1 MDASSGEANPDSY
14 DAPLK
19 RSADRRPSVVMRLG
33 AIAIVLV
40 VAAERLWTL
49 LHAPPTDFDDA
60 YMFLRY
66 AHNLLDGYGLRWNRG
81 ESPVYGA
88 TSLPHVLVVALARW
102 APLVFSDAAVL
113 QVSSGVAAFLLVVSL
128 ALTCARFAQHPS
140 LRRQGWFWGA
150 LLASLLAYTEPFQFH
165 ARSGMDTM
173 LAALAN
179 TVLIYASL
187 ALAEMPTTRRA
198 VATGLAAYLAYL
210 VRPDNALYALFVPPL
225 CLTLGQPLAAS
236 RRALLAFAATLT
248 ALAAIDLF
256 LKAVYF
262 GTPVPLGFW
271 VKRPHYYAG
280 FAGEYTWNPLWFL
293 SVFVVGFWAFIGALF
308 VFTTRRSARLV
319 LALLLLVAVTFT
331 AFFGVNQIM
340 GHLGRFY
347 FPSLPFVVVAA
358 ALSVDRFFLPP
369 LEVTVPALVARL
381 GGAAIFLLGGAW
393 ALDAAGARYQARAA
407 TQSLASLGGFHVTAR
422 HYSLPEM
429 DSWTASEEIGRFA
442 RNAPMGTRFA
452 MSEHGLVGAM
462 APDAVIIDLL
472 GLHDRDFALHGFRA
486 AELWRRAPEV
496 IWMPHPDHT
505 QMIHDILATSRFWI
519 DYDFYPDAFT
529 YGVALRRDGPH
540 AVELADTFRALWQAR
555 YPGFALDEY
564 RALPGDAR

>member
-1 MDASSGEANPDSY
+1 LQAKW
-14 DAPLK
+14 L
-19 RSADRRPSVVMRLG
+19 RRVC
-33 AIAIVLV
+33 IVLV
-40 VAAERLWTL
+40 LLVAGERLWTL
-49 LHAPPTDFDDA
+49 VHAPPTYFDDA

-81 ESPVYGA
+81 EPPVYGA
-88 TSLPHVLVVALARW
+88 TSLPHVLVVALVRSAGL
-102 APLVFSDAAVL
+102 AFTEAGVL
-113 QVSSGVAAFLLVVSL
+113 QISSGVAAVLLVAALV
-128 ALTCARFAQHPS
+128 LTCARFAQHPS

-150 LLASLLAYTEPFQFH
+150 LLVSLLAYTEPFQFH
-165 ARSGMDTM
+165 AQSGMDTM

-179 TVLIYASL
+179 TILIYAAL
-187 ALAEMPTTRRA
+187 ALAETPTIRRGI
-198 VATGLAAYLAYL
+198 ATGLAAYLAYL

-236 RRALLAFAATLT
+236 RRPLLAFAAVLSV
-248 ALAAIDLF
+248 LIGLDLVVKAAYL
-256 LKAVYF
+256 
-262 GTPVPLGFW
+262 GTPVPLGVW
-271 VKRPHYYAG
+271 VKRPHYYGG

-293 SVFVVGFWAFIGALF
+293 SVFVLGLWVFIGALI
-308 VFTTRRSARLV
+308 VFTTRRSARAV
-319 LALLLLVAVTFT
+319 LALLSLVAVTFA
-331 AFFGVNQIM
+331 AFFDVNQIM

-369 LEVTVPALVARL
+369 LHVTAPALVARL

-407 TQSLASLGGFHVTAR
+407 SQSLASLGGFHVAAK
-422 HYSLPEM
+422 HPLPDL
-429 DSWTASEEIGRFA
+429 DSWTSSEEIGRFA
-442 RNAPMGTRFA
+442 HNEPMGTRFA

-462 APDAVIIDLL
+462 APDAVIIDVL

-486 AELWRRAPEV
+486 AELWRRAPDV

-505 QMIHDILATSRFWI
+505 QMIRDILDSSRFWV

-529 YGVALRRDGPH
+529 YGVALRHYGPG
-540 AVELADTFRALWQAR
+540 AYELATRFRALWKKR
-555 YPGFALDEY
+555 YPGFGLDDY
-564 RALPGDAR
+564 LARPGDPR

>member
-1 MDASSGEANPDSY
+1 
-14 DAPLK
+14 
-19 RSADRRPSVVMRLG
+19 MRLG

-66 AHNLLDGYGLRWNRG
+66 AHNVIDGYGLRWNRG
-81 ESPVYGA
+81 EAPVFGA
-88 TSLPHVLVVALARW
+88 TSLPHVLVVTLVRW

-113 QVSSGVAAFLLVVSL
+113 QTSSGVAAFLLVVAL
-128 ALTCARFAQHPS
+128 VLTCARFAQHPS

-150 LLASLLAYTEPFQFH
+150 LLVSLLAYTEPFQFH

-187 ALAEMPTTRRA
+187 ALAESPTTRRA

-225 CLTLGQPLAAS
+225 CLTLGQPLAQS
-236 RRALLAFAATLT
+236 RRALIVFAALLT
-248 ALAAIDLF
+248 ALGTIDLF
-256 LKAVYF
+256 LKAAYL

-293 SVFVVGFWAFIGALF
+293 SVFVVGLWAFIGALF
-308 VFTTRRSARLV
+308 VFTTRRSARVV
-319 LALLLLVAVTFT
+319 LALLSLVAVTFA

-369 LEVTVPALVARL
+369 LEVTAPALVARL

-393 ALDAAGARYQARAA
+393 ALDAAGARYEARAA
-407 TQSLASLGGFHVTAR
+407 TQSLASLGGYHVVAR
-422 HYSLPEM
+422 HPLPEL

-442 RNAPMGTRFA
+442 RNAPAGTRFA

-462 APDAVIIDLL
+462 APDAVIIDVL

-486 AELWRRAPEV
+486 DELWRRAPEV

-505 QMIHDILATSRFWI
+505 QMIRDILDRSRFWI

-540 AVELADTFRALWQAR
+540 AFELADSFRALWKAR

-564 RALPGDAR
+564 LALLGDARSRP

>member
-1 MDASSGEANPDSY
+1 MDASPGEANPDSY
-14 DAPLK
+14 DALPRRRAARRSPALK
-19 RSADRRPSVVMRLG
+19 RLA
-33 AIAIVLV
+33 AITILLMVT
-40 VAAERLWTL
+40 AERLWTL

-66 AHNLLDGYGLRWNRG
+66 AHNLLDGHGLRWNRG
-81 ESPVYGA
+81 EVPVYGA
-88 TSLPHVLVVALARW
+88 TSLPHVLVVALVRRLPFA
-102 APLVFSDAAVL
+102 FSEAAVL
-113 QVSSGVAAFLLVVSL
+113 QISSGVAAVLLVVAL
-128 ALTCARFAQHPS
+128 ALTCARFARHPS
-140 LRRQGWFWGA
+140 LHRQGWFWGA
-150 LLASLLAYTEPFQFH
+150 LLVSLLAYTEPFQFH
-165 ARSGMDTM
+165 AHSGMDTM

-179 TVLIYASL
+179 TVLVFASL
-187 ALAEMPTTRRA
+187 ALAETPTVRRA
-198 VATGLAAYLAYL
+198 VATGCAAYVAYL

-225 CLTLGQPLAAS
+225 CLALCQPLAAS
-236 RRALLAFAATLT
+236 RRALVAFAAALTTLG
-248 ALAAIDLF
+248 AIDLV
-256 LKAVYF
+256 LKAAYL

-293 SVFVVGFWAFIGALF
+293 SVFVAGTWAFIGALF

-319 LALLLLVAVTFT
+319 LALLSLVVVTF
-331 AFFGVNQIM
+331 AALFNVNQIM

-358 ALSVDRFFLPP
+358 ALAVDRFFLPP
-369 LEVTVPALVARL
+369 LEVTAPALVARL
-381 GGAAIFLLGGAW
+381 GGAVILLLGGAW

-407 TQSLASLGGFHVTAR
+407 TQSLASLGGFHVAAR
-422 HYSLPEM
+422 QPLPEL

-452 MSEHGLVGAM
+452 LSEHGLVGAL
-462 APDAVIIDLL
+462 APDAVIIDVL
-472 GLHDRDFALHGFRA
+472 GLHDVDFARHGFRA

-505 QMIHDILATSRFWI
+505 QMIRDILDSSRFWI

-540 AVELADTFRALWQAR
+540 ALELADAFRALWKAS
-555 YPGFALDEY
+555 YPGFAVDQYL
-564 RALPGDAR
+564 AHPGDAR

>member
-14 DAPLK
+14 DALL
-19 RSADRRPSVVMRLG
+19 RRRAGHRPSVVMRLG
-33 AIAIVLV
+33 AIAIVLL

-66 AHNLLDGYGLRWNRG
+66 AHNLIDGYGLRWNRG
-81 ESPVYGA
+81 ELPVYGA
-88 TSLPHVLVVALARW
+88 TSLPHVLVVALVRW
-102 APLVFSDAAVL
+102 AGPTLSDAAVL
-113 QVSSGVAAFLLVVSL
+113 QIASGVAAVLLVVAL
-128 ALTCARFAQHPS
+128 VLTCARFAQHPS

-150 LLASLLAYTEPFQFH
+150 LLVSLLAYTEPFQFH
-165 ARSGMDTM
+165 ANSGMDTM

-179 TVLIYASL
+179 TILVYASL
-187 ALAEMPTTRRA
+187 ALAEAPTTRRA

-225 CLTLGQPLAAS
+225 CLTLSQPLAAS
-236 RRALLAFAATLT
+236 RRALITFAAGLT

-256 LKAVYF
+256 LKSAYL

-271 VKRPHYYAG
+271 AKRPHHYAG

-293 SVFVVGFWAFIGALF
+293 SVFVAGLWVFIGALF

-319 LALLLLVAVTFT
+319 LGLLLLVAVTFT
-331 AFFGVNQIM
+331 AFFAVNQIM

-347 FPSLPFVVVAA
+347 FPSLPFVVVASV
-358 ALSVDRFFLPP
+358 LSVDRFFLPP
-369 LEVTVPALVARL
+369 LEVTAPALVARL
-381 GGAAIFLLGGAW
+381 AGAAIFLLGGAW

-422 HYSLPEM
+422 QALPEL
-429 DSWTASEEIGRFA
+429 DSWTASEEIARFA
-442 RNAPMGTRFA
+442 RNAPMGARFA
-452 MSEHGLVGAM
+452 MSEHGLVGAL
-462 APDAVIIDLL
+462 APDAVIIDVL
-472 GLHDRDFALHGFRA
+472 GLHDRDFALHGFRV

-505 QMIHDILATSRFWI
+505 QMIRDILDSSRFWV

-529 YGVALRRDGPH
+529 YGVALRRDGPR
-540 AVELADTFRALWQAR
+540 ALELADGFRALWKGR

-564 RALPGDAR
+564 LAHPGDAH